1 MALNAFFDQGGGLD
15 STGFSLEQ
23 QLIENLY
30 TEAIKIYGFDVFY
43 IPRTLVNVDKI
54 FNEDELSKFTSAHS
68 IEMYLQSVDGFE
80 GEGDFLSK
88 FGVEIRDRASFVVVK
103 SRWSSAVD
111 DNASLIVEGRPNEGD
126 LIYFPLTKGL
136 FEITFVEHENIFYQ
150 ANNIYTYRI
159 DGERFVYSSE
169 KIDTG
174 VAAIDAIED
183 ARSIDALTYELIE
196 ENGIMLENGDPLT
209 LENGNRLRNESSGA
223 LILENGFKIIKE
235 DYGLS
240 TTTTTAT
247 TAASAEPLARN
258 ADFGLN
264 AEDIIDFSTT
274 NPFGEVQK

>member
-1 MALNAFFDQGGGLD
+1 MALNAFFGQGGGLD

-159 DGERFVYSSE
+159 DVERFVYSSE